1 MDHIRRIIFICTGNI
16 CRSPMALGFA
26 RREAAERRIAVE
38 LGSAGTGALK
48 GSAASRN
55 AVEACAER
63 DIDISAHRAAQ
74 IDPAKDTPDTLY
86 VCMTAQHMQ
95 WLHRV
100 AGIDPKRLVLLGSG
114 VPDPYGGD
122 INVYRRTRDIIEME
136 LREFF
141 DQYADL
147 FRIKAQKQE
156 RPAAAVQ
163 PSLPA
168 ESDTEPDLMPVVVD
182 MQENDLPDVAE
193 IERRC
198 FGDPWSESALA
209 DSLDDPCARMLVAL
223 YGGAVCGYVC
233 IMLTDDNGYIPRV
246 CVRPA
251 YRRRGVAT
259 CLMDAAEAAAKVFG
273 CTAITLEVRESNS
286 AAIALYESLGY
297 RPLGKRPGFYTDP
310 IEAAVVMSKPIDQW
324 EDSQ

>member
-26 RREAAERRIAVE
+26 RREVAERRIAVE
-38 LGSAGTGALK
+38 LGSAGTGALE

-55 AVEACAER
+55 SVEACAER
-63 DIDISAHRAAQ
+63 DIDITAHRAAQ
-74 IDPAKDTPDTLY
+74 IDPEKDTPDTLY
-86 VCMTAQHMQ
+86 VCMTPQQIQ

-100 AGIDPKRLVLLGSG
+100 AGIDPERLMLLGSG

-141 DQYADL
+141 DSNAGL
-147 FRIKAQKQE
+147 FRLRVQKQE
-156 RPAAAVQ
+156 RPAAAE
-163 PSLPA
+163 PSLPQA
-168 ESDTEPDLMPVVVD
+168 SDHEPELMPVVVD
-182 MQENDLPDVAE
+182 MQESDLPDVAE
-193 IERRC
+193 IERKC
-198 FGDPWSESALA
+198 FNDPWSESALA
-209 DSLDDPCARMLVAL
+209 DSLDDPCARMMVAL

-259 CLMDAAEAAAKVFG
+259 ALMDAAEAAAKVFG
-273 CTAITLEVRESNS
+273 CTAVTLEVRESNS
-286 AAIALYESLGY
+286 AAIALYESLGFY
-297 RPLGKRPGFYTDP
+297 PLGKRPGFYTDP
-310 IEAAVVMSKPIDQW
+310 IEAAVVMTKPVDRW
-324 EDSQ
+324 EDAQ